1 MRRVPTRLLKQ
12 HRGISALLVC
22 ARLAAAGAF
31 GQAAQPQ
38 LYMGVA
44 WYPEQ
49 WPEAQWDQ
57 DLDLMQKAGIN
68 VIRIGEFA
76 WSRMEPEEGHYDF
89 DWLEHA
95 VDIAAK
101 HGIYT
106 VLGTPT
112 DAPPAWLTRKY
123 PDVLRVDANGQRAEH
138 GNRRQFSYASLR
150 YRQLCRRIVAQM
162 AERFGNNPNVIG
174 WQIGNEYSEESF
186 DPFTRQLFQQW
197 LRTKYKTLQALNR
210 AWTTYYWSQTYD
222 QWDEIP
228 MRPDHENPGLL
239 LDYRRFVTSVWC
251 SFQKDQLDVIRSHAN
266 PRQFITTNFGG
277 LGWTDRF
284 DHYAVAKDLDL
295 ASWDD
300 YVGEGHL
307 NPYRNG
313 FINDLA
319 RGWKRKNFWVM
330 ETQPGFVNWAPISN
344 SLDKGEVRE
353 MAWQDVGHGADCVA
367 YWQWRSALNG
377 QEQYHGSLVGPDG
390 EPLPVYNEIRQVG
403 DEFSKASAVLPG
415 TSPVSEVALLHD
427 YESRW
432 AIDFQPHSTA
442 YDQLS
447 VFLDYYRPLRDL
459 TQSVDVVSPYAPLNS
474 YKVVA
479 APSLNVIDAAL
490 AHHLAEYVEQGGHL
504 VLGPRSG
511 MKNQFNALNTQRQPG
526 PLVHVLG
533 GRVEQFY
540 ALLNQAPVSGE
551 WGSGEARI
559 WAEMLS
565 KLSPDA
571 QVLMTYGASNGWL
584 DHQPAVLTRAF
595 GKGRITYIGA
605 LLDDNLMRAFVRWL
619 AQVGHLT
626 PAFGPVPENVEVCPR
641 ENAERRVFILLNHGK
656 EAAQVNLPRPMRDVL
671 AGLIRSGQL
680 SLPPHGVAVLEEN
693 LR

>member
-1 MRRVPTRLLKQ
+1 MASIQCSVRPLTLR
-12 HRGISALLVC
+12 
-22 ARLAAAGAF
+22 
-31 GQAAQPQ
+31 QP
-38 LYMGVA
+38 GS
-44 WYPEQ
+44 PE
-49 WPEAQWDQ
+49 
-57 DLDLMQKAGIN
+57 N
-68 VIRIGEFA
+68 IRTCFVWTQMA
-76 WSRMEPEEGHYDF
+76 SEPNT
-89 DWLEHA
+89 A
-95 VDIAAK
+95 IAASFPMQ
-101 HGIYT
+101 T
-106 VLGTPT
+106 C
-112 DAPPAWLTRKY
+112 A
-123 PDVLRVDANGQRAEH
+123 
-138 GNRRQFSYASLR
+138 
-150 YRQLCRRIVAQM
+150 
-162 AERFGNNPNVIG
+162 
-174 WQIGNEYSEESF
+174 IGNEYSEESF
-186 DPFTRQLFQQW
+186 DPYTRQLFQQW

-251 SFQKDQLDVIRSHAN
+251 SFQKDQLDIIRSHAN

-319 RGWKRKNFWVM
+319 RGWKRKNFWIM

-390 EPLPVYNEIRQVG
+390 EPLPVYNEIRQMG
-403 DEFSKASAVLPG
+403 DEFSKASAFLPG

-442 YDQLS
+442 YAQLS

-459 TQSVDVVSPYAPLNS
+459 TQSVDVVSP
-474 YKVVA
+474 
-479 APSLNVIDAAL
+479 
-490 AHHLAEYVEQGGHL
+490 
-504 VLGPRSG
+504 
-511 MKNQFNALNTQRQPG
+511 
-526 PLVHVLG
+526 
-533 GRVEQFY
+533 
-540 ALLNQAPVSGE
+540 
-551 WGSGEARI
+551 
-559 WAEMLS
+559 
-565 KLSPDA
+565 
-571 QVLMTYGASNGWL
+571 
-584 DHQPAVLTRAF
+584 
-595 GKGRITYIGA
+595 
-605 LLDDNLMRAFVRWL
+605 
-619 AQVGHLT
+619 
-626 PAFGPVPENVEVCPR
+626 
-641 ENAERRVFILLNHGK
+641 
-656 EAAQVNLPRPMRDVL
+656 
-671 AGLIRSGQL
+671 
-680 SLPPHGVAVLEEN
+680 
-693 LR
+693 